1 MCDFEKDNPNLDDSI
16 IIDVDSVPPNEEP
29 TDIKPIYL
37 NSSSQSLQETLESI
51 NNSFN
56 NYFAALK
63 DSVMPQLNETIT
75 RVTNRIVDCIR
86 PIFDELYRFDFSYL
100 FSGLEDTFKKYEK
113 ALNECIFDAKWF
125 PYAFQY
131 IKKDYGDEFA
141 TILENTGYNTKR
153 RTKEIDALIFRIFN
167 KTLIEKIR
175 KSWKDHG
182 IPPYKLR
189 ILNQAVYAYHRKEYA
204 LTAIT
209 LSTMWQGMIAD
220 KTTLGVKGYQKDSKT
235 KAQFRQISD
244 INDFPEPYD
253 AFFKEYIM
261 YECHSENDV
270 KEDVSGRHSFAHS
283 WFNKYPSRKA
293 ALNAILLTDCI
304 IKAEAVTDDSLDN
317 NKDCTS

>member
-1 MCDFEKDNPNLDDSI
+1 MCDSEKDKTNFDDS
-16 IIDVDSVPPNEEP
+16 DTNESSLTKEE
-29 TDIKPIYL
+29 TSDIESL
-37 NSSSQSLQETLESI
+37 SHNSSSQSLHEASI
-51 NNSFN
+51 SLSNTFN
-56 NYFAALK
+56 NFITEYQNE
-63 DSVMPQLNETIT
+63 VMPQLKETVAQMIRT
-75 RVTNRIVDCIR
+75 IGECLRV
-86 PIFDELYRFDFSYL
+86 LYDKLYNIDFSYL
-100 FSGLEDTFKKYEK
+100 FSGLKDTFREYEK
-113 ALNECIFDAKWF
+113 VLHECILDAKWF
-125 PYAFQY
+125 PYVFQY
-131 IKKDYGDEFA
+131 IKNDYGVEFA
-141 TILENTGYNTKR
+141 TILDNTGYNTKR
-153 RTKEIDALIFRIFN
+153 RTKEIDNLIYRIFN

-175 KSWKDHG
+175 KSWRDHG
-182 IPPYKLR
+182 IPQYKLR

-270 KEDVSGRHSFAHS
+270 KEDVPGRHSFAHS

>member
-1 MCDFEKDNPNLDDSI
+1 M
-16 IIDVDSVPPNEEP
+16 
-29 TDIKPIYL
+29 L
-37 NSSSQSLQETLESI
+37 NS
-51 NNSFN
+51 
-56 NYFAALK
+56 Y
-63 DSVMPQLNETIT
+63 
-75 RVTNRIVDCIR
+75 
-86 PIFDELYRFDFSYL
+86 
-100 FSGLEDTFKKYEK
+100 
-113 ALNECIFDAKWF
+113 
-125 PYAFQY
+125 
-131 IKKDYGDEFA
+131 
-141 TILENTGYNTKR
+141 
-153 RTKEIDALIFRIFN
+153 RIFN

-175 KSWKDHG
+175 KSWRDHG
-182 IPPYKLR
+182 IPQYKLR

-270 KEDVSGRHSFAHS
+270 KEDVPGRHSFAHS